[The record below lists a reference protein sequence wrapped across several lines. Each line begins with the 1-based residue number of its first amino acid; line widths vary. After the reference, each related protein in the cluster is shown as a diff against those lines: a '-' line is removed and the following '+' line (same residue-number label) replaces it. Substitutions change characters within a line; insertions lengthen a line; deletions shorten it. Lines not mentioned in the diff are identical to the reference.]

1 MNKLIAA
8 LLLLTATQAH
18 AGFITGM
25 VVGSALT
32 SSGGSKVNAP
42 STVLVADHDVI
53 ICQKT
58 RQAQLC
64 GGVYNPKTGRLI
76 DVTPALFAGMHGYK
90 TLHKVGAVITQH
102 YDYIIME
109 VSK

>member
-1 MNKLIAA
+1 MKRILFAS
-8 LLLLTATQAH
+8 LLLLATNAH

-25 VVGSALT
+25 VVGSVLT
-32 SSGGSKVNAP
+32 SSGGTKVNAP

-58 RQAQLC
+58 LRAQLC
-64 GGVYNPKTGRLI
+64 GNVYDSKTDRFV
-76 DVTPALFAGMHGYK
+76 DVTPALFAGMQGYK
-90 TLHKVGAVITQH
+90 TLHKVGAVITERN
-102 YDYIIME
+102 DYIIME